1 MPDRLDLVRSYLLC
15 LLLLGWASPRVTM
28 ASSAKPAAIPP
39 IQTQAQAQA
48 LVERAVASEMRT
60 AQDTSHPMRYRLRKS
75 SPRLTTVKE
84 IFETR
89 DGAVARLLSMGDKP
103 LSAAD
108 EEKEQARLDG
118 LLNDPG
124 RQRHRKQNE
133 DADTGRAL
141 KVLRALPQAF
151 LFQFAGTGW
160 GPTGK
165 VEKFTFKPNP
175 RFNPPDLETQVLTA
189 MVGEI
194 WIDASQ
200 MRVTRLEGHLQ
211 RDIDFGWGIL
221 GRLNKGGW
229 IVIEQADVGG
239 RQWRIVRFQM
249 VMSGRVL
256 FKTKSF
262 DTTEEQTQFEPLPA
276 GLGYRQAIQMM
287 RAGSTEAGR

>member
-1 MPDRLDLVRSYLLC
+1 VRSFLSFF
-15 LLLLGWASPRVTM
+15 LLLGWANPCVTQ
-28 ASSAKPAAIPP
+28 AVAANPAAVTPV
-39 IQTQAQAQA
+39 QAQA
-48 LVERAVASEMRT
+48 LVERAVAAEMRT
-60 AQDTSHPMRYRLRKS
+60 AQDANHPMRYRLRKS
-75 SPRLTTVKE
+75 SPRVTTVKE

-89 DGAVARLLSMGDKP
+89 DGGVARLLSIGDKP
-103 LSAAD
+103 LSAVD

-118 LLNDPG
+118 LLSDPG

-151 LFQFAGTGW
+151 LYQFAGTGW
-160 GPTGK
+160 GSAGK

-175 RFNPPDLETQVLTA
+175 QFSPPDLETQVLTA

-194 WIDASQ
+194 WIDSSQ
-200 MRVTRLEGHLQ
+200 MRVVRLEGHLQ
-211 RDIDFGWGIL
+211 QDIDFGWGIL

-239 RQWRIVRFQM
+239 HQWHIVRFQM

-256 FKTKSF
+256 FKNKSF
-262 DTTEEQTQFEPLPA
+262 DTVEEQTQFEPLPA
-276 GLGYRQAIQMM
+276 GLSYRQAIQML
-287 RAGSTEAGR
+287 RSETGSAAQAGR

>member
-1 MPDRLDLVRSYLLC
+1 MPDRLDLVRSYLLFF
-15 LLLLGWASPRVTM
+15 LLLGWASPRVTM

-256 FKTKSF
+256 FKNKSF

>member
-1 MPDRLDLVRSYLLC
+1 MPDRLDLVRSYLLFF
-15 LLLLGWASPRVTM
+15 LLLGWASPRVTM

-118 LLNDPG
+118 LLSDPG

-133 DADTGRAL
+133 DADTVRAL

-256 FKTKSF
+256 FKNKSF